1 MFPDGTPGSAIT
13 SCCVDLYQSE
23 WARSLLGES
32 LHPGGLLL
40 TEHLGE
46 LLALGPGVRVL
57 DVAAGNGASAVY
69 LVERFGCQVTGVDFG
84 AQNARA
90 GARKAAGAAPGVALG
105 ERLQF
110 VQADGE
116 RLPFQDSAFDALI
129 CECSYCTFPNKA
141 AAAREFARVL
151 RPGGA
156 LGVTDVTIAG
166 PLPESL
172 RSLLAWAACLADA
185 QRAGD
190 YVRQFK
196 GAGFTVTAVEDHSRL
211 LKSLVQEVRPKL
223 LGLVV
228 LAKLGKLSLPDDVL
242 QEAKY
247 LARSAADAVESGLLS
262 YGLFIGMKLKGR
274 AGQSG

>member
-1 MFPDGTPGSAIT
+1 MMFPDGTPGSAIT

-23 WARSLLGES
+23 WARRLLGES

-57 DVAAGNGASAVY
+57 DVAAGNGASAAY

-90 GARKAAGAAPGVALG
+90 GARKAAGAAAG

-110 VQADGE
+110 VQGDGE
-116 RLPFQDSAFDALI
+116 RLPFQDSTFDALI
-129 CECSYCTFPNKA
+129 CECSYCTFPNKVA
-141 AAAREFARVL
+141 AAAEFARVL

-185 QRAGD
+185 QRADD
-190 YVRQFK
+190 YVQQFK
-196 GAGFTVTAVEDHSRL
+196 GAGFTVTAAEDHQQL
-211 LKSLVQEVRPKL
+211 LRSLVQEVRPKL
-223 LGLVV
+223 LGLEV
-228 LAKLGKLSLPDDVL
+228 LTKLGKLSLPDDVL

-262 YGLFIGMKLKGR
+262 YGLFIVMKPKQR